1 MVASAAAQREGGVL
15 LSIGPRVSATSRQTT
30 SVGYAV
36 VAPCRLGG
44 PEGAASSPEVRLNAK
59 REALPRERCRREA
72 SVRARAAPTSVR
84 GAMGRPRLLRQEG
97 GVMDHCSC
105 SF

>member
-30 SVGYAV
+30 SVGYDV

-44 PEGAASSPEVRLNAK
+44 TKGAASSPEVRLNAK
-59 REALPRERCRREA
+59 REAPPPERCRRKA
-72 SVRARAAPTSVR
+72 SVGARAARKPKRAYAVR
-84 GAMGRPRLLRQEG
+84 WVGLFCFDRKEA
-97 GVMDHCSC
+97 
-105 SF
+105 

>member
-59 REALPRERCRREA
+59 REALPRERCRRKG
-72 SVRARAAPTSVR
+72 
-84 GAMGRPRLLRQEG
+84 GAGRPGIEPTKASARIAAASRPNRQRRRRI
-97 GVMDHCSC
+97 SA
-105 SF
+105 S